1 MPYRFVLMLR
11 RGARPG
17 RCAARIVFGHRGEK
31 RKPARRQLYGISL
44 QQRTRQNPEEN
55 GRGSNRDD
63 RRCKKR
69 GFAAPRLGNGRFDL
83 SLVSAAC
90 GTRRNAGRDFARIER
105 KKEDG
110 RGLKPRSGK
119 GSDPSRE
126 TGFIIVIRTPLRE
139 KGLTPFSRPWLLPAP
154 SKTAYAAQSGRSQK
168 SSSARERDSGLQIG
182 YCGLPDACVCVFE
195 AGEGSVSCI

>member
-1 MPYRFVLMLR
+1 MPYRFVFMLR

-44 QQRTRQNPEEN
+44 QQRTRQNPEES

-105 KKEDG
+105 KKEVATK
-110 RGLKPRSGK
+110 RHKIHKHFCVFCAFL
-119 GSDPSRE
+119 
-126 TGFIIVIRTPLRE
+126 
-139 KGLTPFSRPWLLPAP
+139 WLLPIAKRHMQP
-154 SKTAYAAQSGRSQK
+154 SLEEVKNLQEIGRASC
-168 SSSARERDSGLQIG
+168 REREKSTG
-182 YCGLPDACVCVFE
+182 CE
-195 AGEGSVSCI
+195 E